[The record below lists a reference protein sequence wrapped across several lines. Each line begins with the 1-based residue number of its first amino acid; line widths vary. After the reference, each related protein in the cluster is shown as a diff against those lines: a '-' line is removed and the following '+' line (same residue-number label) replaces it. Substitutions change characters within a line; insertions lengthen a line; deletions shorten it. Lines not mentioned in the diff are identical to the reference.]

1 MDNPIHILI
10 YYLFV
15 FILSKLKNYQN
26 YILDGEDVML
36 CRFYDIKTCEY
47 DYSEDDIE
55 DYKLCISFALFDD
68 FDSIYEFP
76 ESVDKYLLKLYQNSI
91 LFEEYEDYSREFA
104 KTYFDFYL
112 YYLKLSANNEK
123 YNHLYKILM
132 KNLIIQRGNMK
143 KDIENKKIDISQIIK
158 DETFKEIAEQ
168 LFYKDLFE
176 NFSKSLEE
184 VNYNRNLF
192 FEFDT
197 DNYNEELFTKEIN
210 KRFFNGRYT
219 EEEVQFILTHHDNY
233 NLQGLDIN
241 SSKKKK
247 SIESIENLNKTEIED
262 LNLFLRKYKLN
273 DIGSL
278 IYNLNENKSI
288 QYNIFD
294 TLLDLCG
301 YLDIDYSFRYVI
313 IKPEENEEN
322 DEATKTKKNK
332 KVTITSEIDPDSIYA
347 SSKSFSESIYNL
359 IYDYYELIY
368 SISVNS
374 TSDSNYKIIYYY
386 DEEYLT
392 YNLIHGDTID
402 ALMDTNFYYSIYS
415 PIINLY
421 RQYKNNDYIK
431 EAKKLTDSLYNNY
444 AFGQPM
450 EEMVKRNITQEMDYS
465 NEINYEEDIKEYDT
479 IIKENTFMYLM
490 DYEMDYHLYLPLLK
504 AHIEDLCKNHNAN
517 RDHTKGISAKDLE
530 NYFNIFVK
538 EENDNPLDI
547 SMKCNEIYDT
557 MYTNWDKKV
566 TESLGNVLENNAM
579 KGYIKLIGEDY
590 LFKTLISRDIMDKN
604 YIVNLKRRTD
614 NSYSD
619 YNSEKKITEHKY
631 ISKLLHQKK
640 RKDFLSKRE
649 DLTCNNPKN
658 CREIIINQLNS
669 MYETRNEDYRKFIS
683 EKLISMFPED
693 FIGKWTRDTL
703 ADYMVDL
710 VPKSNFFHPAS
721 VLIVDIGKERMDYG
735 VNDFKTNYDSRNLDR
750 INSLSRDLMVL
761 NSFKIQSCRNEE
773 IKFLRLA
780 KDYNR
785 IANKNE
791 QNNIELTKLQFKDRI
806 TDFHKK
812 SKIKEINFNIIER
825 PEQLQDLKNK
835 FKQDIYKMFSV
846 YLNLKYGDA
855 MKNTVASKLPSEIIN
870 EITEFNKKL
879 NYALTKE
886 TIFAKDIGPISE
898 ELANS
903 FDKDNK
909 EEYTSDSV
917 LKSINNIMNQE
928 FHVSRG
934 YDQMITQINDQYFG
948 CNGIG
953 ICSNY
958 TAQTEEELL
967 DNKERN
973 PEKLNEY
980 DKLSSD
986 RRVCVKNIIYDS
998 KINLNNINYSSN
1010 LSIYYYQEPLTY
1022 SGDYESIMNNL
1033 NSILDDISETIEH
1046 ENVHNYV
1053 VVPKIYK
1060 TKDKKER
1067 KINQNEFVVFKDD
1080 EDNIQK
1086 PESENIVTSNIY
1098 DPLHTIKQEKEY
1110 VFNPE
1115 KAQKVYIAGN
1125 ELQEGNLPKNTEIF
1139 VQYKDD
1145 EYDILTT
1152 DNERK
1157 LNYSKEIKSLYSV
1170 SEVTAEIARVENPDY
1185 AMGSNSKSSSGEF
1198 LNANSE
1204 GIIYSS
1210 SDNKN
1215 LVFKFNDNIRT
1226 YVYSKSILE
1235 EDGKQKVSSFYIID
1249 EKNAFL
1255 DKVNR
1260 KIQKFKNNWK
1270 NITNNI
1276 NKHMEKRK
1284 KNKNGKNGKN

>member
-1 MDNPIHILI
+1 
-10 YYLFV
+10 
-15 FILSKLKNYQN
+15 
-26 YILDGEDVML
+26 
-36 CRFYDIKTCEY
+36 
-47 DYSEDDIE
+47 
-55 DYKLCISFALFDD
+55 
-68 FDSIYEFP
+68 
-76 ESVDKYLLKLYQNSI
+76 
-91 LFEEYEDYSREFA
+91 
-104 KTYFDFYL
+104 
-112 YYLKLSANNEK
+112 
-123 YNHLYKILM
+123 
-132 KNLIIQRGNMK
+132 
-143 KDIENKKIDISQIIK
+143 
-158 DETFKEIAEQ
+158 
-168 LFYKDLFE
+168 
-176 NFSKSLEE
+176 
-184 VNYNRNLF
+184 
-192 FEFDT
+192 
-197 DNYNEELFTKEIN
+197 
-210 KRFFNGRYT
+210 
-219 EEEVQFILTHHDNY
+219 
-233 NLQGLDIN
+233 
-241 SSKKKK
+241 
-247 SIESIENLNKTEIED
+247 
-262 LNLFLRKYKLN
+262 
-273 DIGSL
+273 
-278 IYNLNENKSI
+278 
-288 QYNIFD
+288 
-294 TLLDLCG
+294 
-301 YLDIDYSFRYVI
+301 
-313 IKPEENEEN
+313 
-322 DEATKTKKNK
+322 
-332 KVTITSEIDPDSIYA
+332 
-347 SSKSFSESIYNL
+347 
-359 IYDYYELIY
+359 
-368 SISVNS
+368 
-374 TSDSNYKIIYYY
+374 
-386 DEEYLT
+386 
-392 YNLIHGDTID
+392 
-402 ALMDTNFYYSIYS
+402 
-415 PIINLY
+415 
-421 RQYKNNDYIK
+421 
-431 EAKKLTDSLYNNY
+431 
-444 AFGQPM
+444 
-450 EEMVKRNITQEMDYS
+450 
-465 NEINYEEDIKEYDT
+465 
-479 IIKENTFMYLM
+479 
-490 DYEMDYHLYLPLLK
+490 
-504 AHIEDLCKNHNAN
+504 
-517 RDHTKGISAKDLE
+517 
-530 NYFNIFVK
+530 
-538 EENDNPLDI
+538 
-547 SMKCNEIYDT
+547 
-557 MYTNWDKKV
+557 
-566 TESLGNVLENNAM
+566 
-579 KGYIKLIGEDY
+579 
-590 LFKTLISRDIMDKN
+590 
-604 YIVNLKRRTD
+604 
-614 NSYSD
+614 
-619 YNSEKKITEHKY
+619 
-631 ISKLLHQKK
+631 
-640 RKDFLSKRE
+640 
-649 DLTCNNPKN
+649 
-658 CREIIINQLNS
+658 
-669 MYETRNEDYRKFIS
+669 
-683 EKLISMFPED
+683 
-693 FIGKWTRDTL
+693 
-703 ADYMVDL
+703 
-710 VPKSNFFHPAS
+710 
-721 VLIVDIGKERMDYG
+721 MDYG

-948 CNGIG
+948 CN
-953 ICSNY
+953 
-958 TAQTEEELL
+958 
-967 DNKERN
+967 
-973 PEKLNEY
+973 
-980 DKLSSD
+980 
-986 RRVCVKNIIYDS
+986 
-998 KINLNNINYSSN
+998 
-1010 LSIYYYQEPLTY
+1010 EPLTY

-1067 KINQNEFVVFKDD
+1067 KINQNEFV
-1080 EDNIQK
+1080 
-1086 PESENIVTSNIY
+1086 
-1098 DPLHTIKQEKEY
+1098 EY